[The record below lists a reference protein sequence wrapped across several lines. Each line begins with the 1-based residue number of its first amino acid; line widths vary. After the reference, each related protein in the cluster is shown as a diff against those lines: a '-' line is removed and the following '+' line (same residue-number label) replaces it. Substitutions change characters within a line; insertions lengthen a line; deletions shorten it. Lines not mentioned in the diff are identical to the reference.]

1 MVMIL
6 ANTACIACYSSDQS
20 TEHSSQVWIE
30 TVVRVFMACFVL
42 EMLLKLTAGGNS
54 AGNLADAAI
63 VFAAAGAEMFVL
75 VRGPSNFDQG
85 VQNLGKAI
93 ITVRLV
99 TLLLR
104 HLALISLFN
113 FPRQIP
119 VLPDIRRRNPP
130 FKYGI
135 LTHQPLE
142 SLSALLIVS
151 QPRLALVLSQLPC
164 ISDNLR

>member
-99 TLLLR
+99 RAVNYMDIPGVGNIKTDLTV
-104 HLALISLFN
+104 IS
-113 FPRQIP
+113 RI
-119 VLPDIRRRNPP
+119 
-130 FKYGI
+130 
-135 LTHQPLE
+135 TPL
-142 SLSALLIVS
+142 SLHIF
-151 QPRLALVLSQLPC
+151 
-164 ISDNLR
+164 